1 MWPLIKFL
9 PEKTNFKY
17 VVLAPFLG
25 ALSLIACLA
34 SLYLTLVPL
43 TPPCGGLNCGVDF
56 KGGSLIEISTAPRNV
71 DHAALETLGQVGFG
85 EVQVQ
90 GFTDPT
96 AAMVRYETPE
106 NMENSEAQAIMRRA
120 ITERLGEGVHFG
132 RADVVGAK
140 VSGELFLLGV
150 AALGAGITL
159 MLLYIWFRFGFTF
172 GAAAVT
178 ALAHDV
184 ILTFGLFG
192 LTQMEFTLVAVGS
205 ILTIIGYSINDKIV
219 VLDRVRENL
228 RKYKRMPMKDLIDL
242 SVNETLSRTIITGI
256 TGLMALGVMAYY
268 GGEALFAFA
277 VSMFFG
283 IVVGTYS
290 SIFIA
295 APMLT
300 VLGVG
305 RRDSFKSSDER
316 KGKPK
321 GDEVYTAP

>member
-1 MWPLIKFL
+1 MWPLIKLL
-9 PEKTNFKY
+9 PAKTNFKY
-17 VVLAPFLG
+17 VAFAPFLG
-25 ALSLIACLA
+25 ALSLLACIG

-56 KGGSLIEISTAPRNV
+56 KGGSMIEISTAPRNV
-71 DHAALETLGQVGFG
+71 DHEALKTLDQIGLG

-96 AAMVRYETPE
+96 AAILRYETPE
-106 NMENSEAQAIMRRA
+106 NLDSIRAQAIMRQA

-159 MLLYIWFRFGFTF
+159 MLVYIWFRFGFTF

-184 ILTFGLFG
+184 ILTFGLFAV
-192 LTQMEFTLVAVGS
+192 TQMEFTLVAVGS

-228 RKYKRMPMKDLIDL
+228 RKYKKMPMKDLIDL
-242 SVNETLSRTIITGI
+242 SVNETLSRTIITGV

-283 IVVGTYS
+283 IVIGTYS
-290 SIFIA
+290 SIYIA

-305 RRDSFKSSDER
+305 RRDSFQTAEDKKKKKPRDEA
-316 KGKPK
+316 
-321 GDEVYTAP
+321 YSAP